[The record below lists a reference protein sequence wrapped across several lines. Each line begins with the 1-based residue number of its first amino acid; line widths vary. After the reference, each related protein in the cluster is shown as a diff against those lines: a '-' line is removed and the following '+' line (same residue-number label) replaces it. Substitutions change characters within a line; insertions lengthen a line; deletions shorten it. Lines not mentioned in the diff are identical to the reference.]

1 MKTEYMN
8 LAILNVDVIKW
19 MLNIYILS
27 LSRSLSFS
35 LTGEYPIT
43 SMWPN
48 HAWTLYT
55 SFDRPMM

>member
-19 MLNIYILS
+19 MLNIYS
-27 LSRSLSFS
+27 LS
-35 LTGEYPIT
+35 LTGEDPIT

-48 HAWTLYT
+48 HA
-55 SFDRPMM
+55 

>member
-19 MLNIYILS
+19 MLNIHSLS
-27 LSRSLSFS
+27 LSS
-35 LTGEYPIT
+35 LTGEHPIT

-48 HAWTLYT
+48 HA
-55 SFDRPMM
+55 